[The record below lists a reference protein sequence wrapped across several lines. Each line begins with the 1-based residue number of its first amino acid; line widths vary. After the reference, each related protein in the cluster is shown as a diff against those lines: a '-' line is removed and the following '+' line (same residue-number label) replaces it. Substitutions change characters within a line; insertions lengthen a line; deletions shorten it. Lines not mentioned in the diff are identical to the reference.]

1 MKPFN
6 HVLPRSINLSN
17 VVPSLP
23 TEIKGK
29 RKFKGASTRKGYGPV
44 SYSFQKAFAPSALD
58 TAGGGSLNWSG
69 INDSGVNIG
78 SNTATGPAGPAT
90 EAILVDK
97 FIPFLES
104 LETEQNS
111 QLIKTIKTGFDACF
125 ESEKWAQK
133 AKPKNL

>member
-1 MKPFN
+1 MKQFTT
-6 HVLPRSINLSN
+6 VLPRSINLSN

-29 RKFKGASTRKGYGPV
+29 RKFKGASTRRGYGPA
-44 SYSFQKAFAPSALD
+44 SYSFNTAFAPSALD
-58 TAGGGSLNWSG
+58 TVGGGYLNWSG
-69 INDSGVNIG
+69 INANGVNIG
-78 SNTATGPAGPAT
+78 SNTPTGPAGPAT

-111 QLIKTIKTGFDACF
+111 QLIKTIKIGFDACF
-125 ESEKWAQK
+125 E
-133 AKPKNL
+133 